1 MVDWI
6 YLWSIRPGTPVI
18 YSIQLLVVNILGTD
32 FRAVSFMEAC
42 FVEESIDSALIFN
55 VEFFPLLSFKTGNA
69 D

>member
-1 MVDWI
+1 M
-6 YLWSIRPGTPVI
+6 I